1 MEEDLGLEG
10 DDYQIAVSL
19 LFVTYVMCE
28 VPSNLI
34 IKRLRPS
41 RYIAFITVSWGIV
54 ATLTGVVQSFGG
66 LIAVRLILGALE
78 AGLFPG
84 MAIYLVR
91 HMASLGFAWL
101 ILLLDVVLYQ
111 EGTCSASRLLVRVC
125 SDCWKLWRSLSIR
138 YRSSRWYRWAER
150 MEMDNDHR
158 GMHVPD
164 QHSLLPQ
171 I

>member
-1 MEEDLGLEG
+1 MEEDLGLGG

-54 ATLTGVVQSFGG
+54 ATLTGVVQNFGG

-91 HMASLGFAWL
+91 EIVVERIWLADFVLRRYFIPRRSLLCELAICSCL
-101 ILLLDVVLYQ
+101 QLLLEVL
-111 EGTCSASRLLVRVC
+111 EDS
-125 SDCWKLWRSLSIR
+125 
-138 YRSSRWYRWAER
+138 
-150 MEMDNDHR
+150 
-158 GMHVPD
+158 
-164 QHSLLPQ
+164 
-171 I
+171 

>member
-54 ATLTGVVQSFGG
+54 ATLTGLVQNFGG

-91 HMASLGFAWL
+91 
-101 ILLLDVVLYQ
+101 
-111 EGTCSASRLLVRVC
+111 
-125 SDCWKLWRSLSIR
+125 
-138 YRSSRWYRWAER
+138 
-150 MEMDNDHR
+150 
-158 GMHVPD
+158 
-164 QHSLLPQ
+164 
-171 I
+171 

>member
-91 HMASLGFAWL
+91 EKGILELSVAELALRHCFIPRRSLLCELA
-101 ILLLDVVLYQ
+101 
-111 EGTCSASRLLVRVC
+111 TCSCLQRLREALEAS
-125 SDCWKLWRSLSIR
+125 
-138 YRSSRWYRWAER
+138 
-150 MEMDNDHR
+150 
-158 GMHVPD
+158 
-164 QHSLLPQ
+164 
-171 I
+171 